1 MFSSSPSF
9 KHAVSAFLNLKTKC
23 GNRNCTD
30 NPPDNIG
37 DWCRHNNF
45 RFPPQFRINDP
56 VMLLRNTPTFEDIA
70 LITESLLDGG
80 YCEFNE
86 RGFRPTL
93 ITGIFVGHI
102 DHILLSQYNP
112 WLDCDD
118 GISDETVS
126 SKQKRLYFKP
136 KMGDV
141 CFPVQSNILGG
152 ETSIDFANLYLWP
165 LLHSRADDVIACRT
179 FGHWKRLFYSTIHLA
194 FPSYHEWNDHSD
206 AKYVALWDKHR
217 FSILVKHVNPAR
229 ALFLISTKSN
239 FWPYGRRGEFSG
251 SSIWTVWPTSIPK
264 SKSSLSS
271 LSSATSLFSI
281 SGTGSGRTNRSSTG
295 LCSVKKLKEH
305 GDDAK
310 IEWMVSSDF
319 LRNMKRVHIYLEP
332 SRRTNADIIEQND
345 TDSDE

>member
-1 MFSSSPSF
+1 MFTSSPSF
-9 KHAVSAFLNLKTKC
+9 KHAVTAFLNLKAKC
-23 GNRNCTD
+23 GIRNSTD
-30 NPPDNIG
+30 YPPDNIG

-56 VMLLRNTPTFEDIA
+56 VMLLRNTPTIEDVT

-80 YCEFNE
+80 YDEFNE

-93 ITGIFVGHI
+93 ITDIFAGHI
-102 DHILLSQYNP
+102 DHIILSQYNP
-112 WLDCDD
+112 WLDCD
-118 GISDETVS
+118 DETVS

-136 KMGDV
+136 KTGDV

-152 ETSIDFANLYLWP
+152 ETSIDLANLYLWP
-165 LLHSRADDVIACRT
+165 LLHSRSDDVIACRT
-179 FGHWKRLFYSTIHLA
+179 FGDWKRLFYSTIHLA
-194 FPSYHEWNDHSD
+194 FPSYHEWTEHSN
-206 AKYVALWDKHR
+206 AKYVPLWDKHR

-229 ALFLISTKSN
+229 ALFLISMKSN
-239 FWPYGRRGEFSG
+239 FWPYGRRGEFTG
-251 SSIWTVWPTSIPK
+251 SSKWTVWPTSIPK

-271 LSSATSLFSI
+271 STSLFAR
-281 SGTGSGRTNRSSTG
+281 SGRTNRSSTG

-310 IEWMVSSDF
+310 IEWMVSSEF
-319 LRNMKRVHIYLEP
+319 LRKMKRVHIYLEP